1 MLVLRTHVSSDDALA
16 YLGNPPEVP
25 AGQRPTRMCSSKVQ
39 QPHRTGT
46 TVAVPRRTTDL
57 RQRPS
62 MTALPLDGKERVSAL
77 TGSWPGTCPVGRPD
91 MSAHGLSGLAKMVN
105 RPGEPG
111 ASRNP
116 GVVHGNNPGP

>member
-1 MLVLRTHVSSDDALA
+1 MLRTHVSSDDALA
-16 YLGNPPEVP
+16 HLGNPREVL

-62 MTALPLDGKERVSAL
+62 MTALPLDGKETVYSCRTHSTA
-77 TGSWPGTCPVGRPD
+77 TTKR
-91 MSAHGLSGLAKMVN
+91 
-105 RPGEPG
+105 
-111 ASRNP
+111 
-116 GVVHGNNPGP
+116 